1 MSRENKTKIIV
12 SLGPSSSEFKTILE
26 LAEAGASGFRVNFAH
41 GDHDFW
47 SPILDDLAKVEE
59 LLKRPLTFIGDLQGP
74 SVRLGD
80 INGVVKLRRGD
91 RARLILSDKCLPDNL
106 ELPLPIKEVY
116 ENLEV
121 GDVMVMDD
129 GRAKLEVID
138 VTPNYI
144 ELMALTDA
152 TIKSRKALTIPNKD
166 FDLPPLTNKDLEDLK
181 FALEHNVDY
190 IGLSC
195 VRTAAD
201 IESLRSLLKKWGHE
215 EIKIIAKIETKA
227 AVDNLDEVI
236 EVSDAVLVAR
246 GDLGM
251 VMGLE
256 KIPHLQNAII
266 NKVMEKE
273 KPMIIATQL
282 LESMMENPVP
292 TRAEVVDVNTAVA
305 EGVDAL
311 MLTGET
317 AVGKYPV
324 EAVKWLKKII
334 KAAEESFVVSRQRVA
349 KSLWASFTKGVI
361 SLAEHLN
368 AKLIIYSVHGNTA
381 RLTSLLRPAVDFYV
395 GTPDSKVLKQ
405 LNVLW
410 GIKGYLVKASSYDEG
425 LEETFQL
432 LRRLNEIKLGDLV
445 VLTYGLRESEQV
457 IRVKRVES

>member
-1 MSRENKTKIIV
+1 MSIENKVKIIA
-12 SLGPSSSEFKTILE
+12 SLGPSSSDFKTIFE
-26 LAEAGASGFRVNFAH
+26 LAEAGASGFRINFAH
-41 GDHDFW
+41 GDHAFW
-47 SPILDDLAKVEE
+47 LPILGSLVKVEE
-59 LLKRPLTFIGDLQGP
+59 LLRRPLTLIGDLRGP
-74 SVRLGD
+74 SIRLGD
-80 INGVVKLRRGD
+80 IKGIVKLRKGD
-91 RARLILSDKCLPDNL
+91 RVRLILSDECSPENL

-121 GDVMVMDD
+121 GDVIVMDD
-129 GRAKLEVID
+129 GRAKLEVVD

-152 TIKSRKALTIPNKD
+152 IIKSRKALTIPNKD
-166 FDLPPLTNKDLEDLK
+166 FDLPSLTNKDLEDLK

-201 IESLRSLLKKWGHE
+201 IESLRSLLKRWGHE
-215 EIKIIAKIETKA
+215 EVKIIAKIETKA

-236 EVSDAVLVAR
+236 EASDAVLVAR

-256 KIPHLQNAII
+256 KIPYLQSIII
-266 NKVMEKE
+266 NKAMEKE
-273 KPMIIATQL
+273 RPVIIATQL
-282 LESMMENPVP
+282 LESMIENPVP
-292 TRAEVVDVNTAVA
+292 TRAEVVDVTTAVT

-334 KAAEESFVVSRQRVA
+334 KAAEEKFLVSRRRVT

-368 AKLIIYSVHGNTA
+368 AKLVIYSVHGNTA
-381 RLTSLLRPAVDFYV
+381 RLTSLLRPTVIFYV
-395 GTPDSKVLKQ
+395 GTSDSKVLKQ
-405 LNVLW
+405 LNILW
-410 GIKGYLVKASSYDEG
+410 GVKGYLVKASSYDEG

-432 LRRLNEIKLGDLV
+432 LKQLNEVKLGDLII
-445 VLTYGLRESEQV
+445 LTYGLRGSEQV
-457 IRVKRVES
+457 IRVKKVES